1 MSGRSPEGP
10 PRLVCRCLGISSLR
24 IASVVRGGAETVE
37 EVQEELPAGRGCSS
51 CRSEIEEIIAV
62 ARELD
67 YPAELSE
74 QNRRNCQ
81 ESSERRIS
89 NAVYGAVAL
98 RLPGSVTIEL
108 VSVDGLTVD
117 LHLSSENKTLQR
129 RVAEHI
135 RRVVCP
141 DLLVTFS

>member
-1 MSGRSPEGP
+1 MVSP
-10 PRLVCRCLGISSLR
+10 PRLVCRCLGVSSLR

-51 CRSEIEEIIAV
+51 CHSEIEEIIAV

-74 QNRRNCQ
+74 ANRRNCQ